1 MALRLHRSAKCAFLA
16 CLWHSDMRLCFSSHN
31 LCCCGGGENSP
42 SLCCLLSVFVSL
54 LYEKFS
60 LYQESDLDLMNVK
73 NRFCTEAP
81 VASVKCPFA
90 LSVVQ
95 ATSPSLFFCS
105 FFVCLLRQAYCRPWA
120 CLWPSVTW
128 LQFAVLHVCVA
139 LVLCTLFGNAH
150 SECLLFV
157 CVWMPACSF

>member
-1 MALRLHRSAKCAFLA
+1 
-16 CLWHSDMRLCFSSHN
+16 
-31 LCCCGGGENSP
+31 
-42 SLCCLLSVFVSL
+42 
-54 LYEKFS
+54 
-60 LYQESDLDLMNVK
+60 MNVK
-73 NRFCTEAP
+73 NRFCAEAP

-90 LSVVQ
+90 LSVV
-95 ATSPSLFFCS
+95 LF

-139 LVLCTLFGNAH
+139 LVLCTLFGNRH
-150 SECLLFV
+150 SEFLVFV